1 MEQRVPTRGQ
11 LPTIHRPLFC
21 SYSSGSKVTTD
32 ADLNVIYLLVFSTC
46 FHQDKGF
53 LLRHYTQNIDGL
65 ESLAGVED
73 ENIVA
78 AHGSFGTASCIRLVL
93 LTLTYTQCASRG
105 RTNCQNFL
113 RLLTPAKIVL

>member
-1 MEQRVPTRGQ
+1 MEQRVPTWGQ

-21 SYSSGSKVTTD
+21 SCSSGSEVTTD
-32 ADLNVIYLLVFSTC
+32 PATNAIYSLALTC

-93 LTLTYTQCASRG
+93 LKRAPILCCSATVVNSRL
-105 RTNCQNFL
+105 Q
-113 RLLTPAKIVL
+113 V